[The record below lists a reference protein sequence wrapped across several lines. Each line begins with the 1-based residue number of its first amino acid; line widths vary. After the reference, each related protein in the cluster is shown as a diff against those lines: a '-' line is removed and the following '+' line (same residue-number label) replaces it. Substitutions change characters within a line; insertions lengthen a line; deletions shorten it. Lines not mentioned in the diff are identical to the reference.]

1 MSFEKN
7 IILSNLT
14 SDLSKNDDDFI
25 VLSSDNDSIQVLK
38 TSESE
43 SLPSNL
49 KLIFLLFKKIFMSLK
64 NDALKL
70 ILNVLLKKLGDP
82 DALLERISDGQYNIN
97 SFLRDLRRKET
108 LLKKFRKIKRKKK
121 KVLLIFF

>member
-64 NDALKL
+64 MMH
-70 ILNVLLKKLGDP
+70 LN
-82 DALLERISDGQYNIN
+82 
-97 SFLRDLRRKET
+97 
-108 LLKKFRKIKRKKK
+108 
-121 KVLLIFF
+121 